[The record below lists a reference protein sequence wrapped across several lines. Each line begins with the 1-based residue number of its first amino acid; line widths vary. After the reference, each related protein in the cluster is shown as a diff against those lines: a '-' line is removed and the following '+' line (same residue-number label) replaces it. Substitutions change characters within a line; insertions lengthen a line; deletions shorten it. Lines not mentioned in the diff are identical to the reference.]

1 MPEPIKQVEN
11 CGKKTQSLKQLLTKI
26 TDVIALG
33 DRPFSVDEDGGFPPA
48 DGALGLQVSSLKPLL
63 ILTLFQ
69 SLRFVF
75 AFLLKNIV
83 CNCLLVENNPCPAS
97 QILLDC
103 HCHVLR
109 VINPPD
115 FSQNLLTYLTE
126 TQHLEAFTLSW

>member
-1 MPEPIKQVEN
+1 MPEPIQQVEN
-11 CGKKTQSLKQLLTKI
+11 CGKKEES
-26 TDVIALG
+26 VE
-33 DRPFSVDEDGGFPPA
+33 DRGFPPA
-48 DGALGLQVSSLKPLL
+48 DGTLGVQVSSPKPLL
-63 ILTLFQ
+63 LLTLFQ

-83 CNCLLVENNPCPAS
+83 CNCLLVENNPYPAS
-97 QILLDC
+97 QSLVDC

-115 FSQNLLTYLTE
+115 FSQNPLAYLTE